1 MHSRLGIPSC
11 QGVLGLPSR
20 RTCREA
26 GSVTTAKRVEMIEK
40 SGVPAYLQI
49 AETLREMIQRG
60 DLAPEDSLPSTAQLC
75 AKYGVS
81 ASVVKAAISVLRT
94 EGLVI
99 GQQGKGVFV
108 RPAGPEQGAQG
119 DDALLAQLAE
129 IQNAI
134 HDLAGRMAAIEAA
147 VFPKRS

>member
-1 MHSRLGIPSC
+1 M
-11 QGVLGLPSR
+11 
-20 RTCREA
+20 
-26 GSVTTAKRVEMIEK
+26 TTAKRVEK

-49 AETLREMIQRG
+49 ADKLREMIQNG
-60 DLAPEDSLPSTAQLC
+60 VLEPEDSLPSTAQLC
-75 AKYGVS
+75 AQYGVS

-108 RPAGPEQGAQG
+108 RPAGQESEAEG
-119 DDALLAQLAE
+119 DDALAAQLAE

-134 HDLAGRMAAIEAA
+134 QDLAGRLAAIEAA
-147 VFPKRS
+147 VFPKQP